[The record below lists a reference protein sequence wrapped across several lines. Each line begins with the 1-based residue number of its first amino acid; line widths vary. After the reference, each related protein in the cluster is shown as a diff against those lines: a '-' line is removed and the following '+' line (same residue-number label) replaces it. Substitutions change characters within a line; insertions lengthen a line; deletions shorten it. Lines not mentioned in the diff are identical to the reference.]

1 MSNQQPSSPTGLS
14 TPVHQKNALSSFWFH
29 PGFRKLVFIMV
40 LTVTVAVVTG
50 FYLSV
55 TMAMAATL
63 TVFCIAMWATA
74 VMPEYWTSLL
84 FFLVAIVLH
93 MAPVQTVF
101 SGFYSS
107 PFWLLFSGMVLGA
120 AIRHTR
126 LDQRVA
132 RRFSGMLG
140 HRYRSIIA
148 GIVTSALLLAFV
160 MPSAMGRIV
169 LIVPII
175 LALADHLGYESG
187 SKGRTGMVLAASLGT
202 FLPAF
207 SILPS
212 NTPNMILAAMAENL
226 HGLQISYW
234 DYFLLHFPV
243 LGMFKAILLVMLILW
258 LYPDRDPLPQQADD
272 VVDVTPL
279 TSPERRL
286 IIVLGLSLLF
296 WLTDAIHHVSPGW
309 VGLAAALYCL
319 APISGLTK
327 AKCLNTDIN
336 FASLF
341 FVAGIIGLG
350 AVISASGLG
359 EALVRNLS
367 GHAHFS
373 SDQPLW
379 NIGALTVISTLV
391 AMVTNLP
398 GIPAVMTPL
407 ASDLA
412 SLTGLPLATVL
423 MTQVL
428 AFSNVFMPYQAP
440 PLITAMSVGKLPMS
454 VVTRMC
460 LTLFVIGIV
469 IVAPLDLLW
478 WHILGLL

>member
-1 MSNQQPSSPTGLS
+1 MSVSQKS
-14 TPVHQKNALSSFWFH
+14 TLSSFLSH
-29 PGFRKLVFIMV
+29 PGFRKLVFIV
-40 LTVTVAVVTG
+40 ILTATVALVTG
-50 FYLSV
+50 LYLSV
-55 TMAMAATL
+55 AMTMAATL
-63 TVFCIAMWATA
+63 TVFCIAMWATS

-132 RRFSGMLG
+132 RQFSGMLG
-140 HRYRSIIA
+140 QRYRSVI
-148 GIVTSALLLAFV
+148 GSIVILALLLAFV

-169 LIVPII
+169 LIVPIV
-175 LALADHLGYESG
+175 LALADHLGYGSG

-212 NTPNMILAAMAENL
+212 NTPNMILAAMVENL

-234 DYFLLHFPV
+234 DYLLLHFPV
-243 LGMFKAILLVMLILW
+243 LGVFKAILLVMLILW
-258 LYPDRDPLPQQADD
+258 LYPDRDPLLPQAGNA
-272 VVDVTPL
+272 VEVTPL
-279 TSPERRL
+279 TPPERKL
-286 IIVLGLSLLF
+286 IIVLGLSLLL

-309 VGLAAALYCL
+309 IGLAAALYCL

-327 AKCLNTDIN
+327 AKCLNTEIN

-359 EALVRNLS
+359 EILVRNLS
-367 GHAHFS
+367 GHAHFA
-373 SDQPLW
+373 SDRPLW
-379 NIGALTVISTLV
+379 NIGALTVISTIV

-412 SLTGLPLATVL
+412 SLTGLPLTTVL

-440 PLITAMSVGKLPMS
+440 PLITAMSVGNLPMR
-454 VVTRMC
+454 VVTSMC
-460 LTLFVIGIV
+460 VTLFVIGIV

-478 WHILGLL
+478 WHILGLF